1 MPTTL
6 GRPFDI
12 SWRGKPPHLLEVD
25 TPVWYRFLENHRPE
39 TLNLYYDVLL
49 GMHNMTRG
57 QLKDS
62 MQRMWYYA
70 NAKRVDAVI
79 ETPTEIWLIEVSNIL
94 AIRAIGQAL
103 SYSVMYSQDP
113 IVRKIERPI
122 LVGEQMDADL
132 LGVAGK
138 YGITVFLI

>member
-6 GRPFDI
+6 GKPFDVE
-12 SWRGKPPHLLEVD
+12 WRGKPPHLLEID
-25 TPVWYRFLENHRPE
+25 TPVWYRFLKNHRPE
-39 TLNLYYDVLL
+39 TINLHYDVYL
-49 GMHNMTRG
+49 GMHDMARE

-103 SYSVMYSQDP
+103 SYSVLYSQDP
-113 IVRKIERPI
+113 VIKKIERPV
-122 LVGEQMDADL
+122 LVGEYMDLDL

-138 YGITVFLI
+138 YGITVFLV

>member
-6 GRPFDI
+6 GKPFDVD
-12 SWRGKPPHLLEVD
+12 WRGKPPHLLEVD
-25 TPVWYRFLENHRPE
+25 IPVWYRFLKNHRPE
-39 TLNLYYDVLL
+39 TINLYYDVYL
-49 GMHNMTRG
+49 GMHEMTRD

-79 ETPTEIWLIEVSNIL
+79 ETPTEIWLIEVSNTL

-103 SYSVMYSQDP
+103 SYSVLYSQDP
-113 IVRKIERPI
+113 VIKKIEKPV
-122 LVGEQMDADL
+122 LVGETMDLDL

-138 YGITVFLI
+138 YGITVFLL